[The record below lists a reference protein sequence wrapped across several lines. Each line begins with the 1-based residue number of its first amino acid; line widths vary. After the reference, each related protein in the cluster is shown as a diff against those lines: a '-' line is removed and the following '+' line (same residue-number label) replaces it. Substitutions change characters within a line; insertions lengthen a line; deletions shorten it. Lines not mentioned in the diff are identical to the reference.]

1 MRNTKIEQEEIIENE
16 EGVVNVEM
24 KQSVFKKT
32 MNFFKRNKKKI
43 IIGGSVIATAIAGVF
58 VYKKLQNDSVVDIIS
73 DSEEII
79 DNIEE

>member
-58 VYKKLQNDSVVDIIS
+58 LYKKLQNDSVVDIIS

>member
-43 IIGGSVIATAIAGVF
+43 IIGGSIIATAIAGVF